1 MTRNKNLARYD
12 FRYNALED
20 VGKYFKSFS
29 NFMFDKP
36 LNFLPLC

>member
-20 VGKYFKSFS
+20 VGKYIKSFS
-29 NFMFDKP
+29 N
-36 LNFLPLC
+36 LFLISR